1 MINNVELKFQLGTQ
15 EEAAEAYD
23 IAAIKFRGLNAVTNF
38 DMSRYDV
45 KSIANSNLPIGGING
60 KSKNSSESAS
70 DSKSLDGSRSDDTR
84 DNISSASSVAF
95 ASHHPAATA
104 AAATSTLSF
113 AIPIKQDTSDYWS
126 NILGYN
132 QNTNARNLTMT
143 PTLFPCTTFQ
153 NPSTFH
159 MDFSVNSSVNESNNN
174 GVIMDGGLYVDHHL
188 HHHQQ
193 QNGTATTT
201 SSATNIALN
210 SSNGNSYNESGGGG
224 GYGSWNIAQNLHSLQ
239 AAKANLSVFQT
250 PIFGME

>member
-1 MINNVELKFQLGTQ
+1 
-15 EEAAEAYD
+15 
-23 IAAIKFRGLNAVTNF
+23 
-38 DMSRYDV
+38 MSRYDV
-45 KSIANSNLPIGGING
+45 KSIASSNLPIGGVNG

-70 DSKSLDGSRSDDTR
+70 DSKSLDGSRTDDIR

-95 ASHHPAATA
+95 ASHHP

-132 QNTNARNLTMT
+132 QNTNAKNLTIA
-143 PTLFPCTTFQ
+143 PSLFPSTTFQ

-159 MDFSVNSSVNESNNN
+159 VDFSVNSSSVNECNNN
-174 GVIMDGGLYVDHHL
+174 GVIMNGGLYVDHH
-188 HHHQQ
+188 HQQQQQQ
-193 QNGTATTT
+193 QNGTTT
-201 SSATNIALN
+201 SSATNVALN
-210 SSNGNSYNESGGGG
+210 SSNGNSYNESGG

-239 AAKANLSVFQT
+239 TAKANISVFQT